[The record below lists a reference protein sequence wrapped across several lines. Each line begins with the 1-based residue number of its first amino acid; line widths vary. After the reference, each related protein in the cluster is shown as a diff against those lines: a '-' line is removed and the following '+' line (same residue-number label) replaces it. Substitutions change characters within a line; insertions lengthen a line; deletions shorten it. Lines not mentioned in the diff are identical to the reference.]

1 MVEASLCVE
10 CGLQVFVVFPD
21 LVCHKG
27 SCTPR
32 LGDWQIDWLFRY
44 YSVPRGLEV
53 SCLYG
58 SVGAEFA
65 VSF

>member
-10 CGLQVFVVFPD
+10 CGLQVSVVFPD
-21 LVCHKG
+21 LVCHHG
-27 SCTPR
+27 AYTPR
-32 LGDWQIDWLFRY
+32 LGDWQIDWLSRY
-44 YSVPRGLEV
+44 HSVPRGLEV
-53 SCLYG
+53 SCLNG